1 MLHQISEFFGLPK
14 GGLCDSSYYWEHL
27 DLEYKNP
34 SMPNSGRKSGYVIIH
49 MAFGMKKRMYSY
61 GEKLLFETE
70 EERDEYRKEQVI
82 LREENARRNMALKI
96 LIENLKSKS
105 TEELERLAAE
115 VK

>member
-1 MLHQISEFFGLPK
+1 MLHQISEFYGLPK

-34 SMPNSGRKSGYVIIH
+34 SMPNSGRKNGYVIIH

-70 EERDEYRKEQVI
+70 EERDAYRKEQVA
-82 LREENARRNMALKI
+82 LRKENARRSAALKI

-105 TEELERLAAE
+105 TEELERLAVE